1 MAYFKY
7 FNQIGYDIHGDRNR
21 LQYED
26 ITNIL
31 QRVRLR
37 LDNVKYHA
45 LFAEHTIIDGQT
57 PEYLAHEF
65 YGDTELHW
73 IILYAHQA
81 TNPYYDWPL
90 TYHDLKK
97 FVAKKYGV
105 GNEYEPNHYEDSD
118 GYWVDPIGDDF
129 STVSHFAHEEAVNDT
144 KRQLMVVRPEHV
156 QDIVAELKNLLKY
169 SRASLVVRK

>member
-1 MAYFKY
+1 MSFFSK
-7 FNQIGYDIHGDRNR
+7 FPKIPYDIKGDKNEK
-21 LQYED
+21 LVSD
-26 ITNIL
+26 IL
-31 QRVRLR
+31 RRVKMRTKLSDVAN
-37 LDNVKYHA
+37 LFDTYDVK
-45 LFAEHTIIDGQT
+45 EGET
-57 PEYLAHEF
+57 PEILADIL
-65 YGDTELHW
+65 YGDAELHW
-73 IILYAHQA
+73 VILYAHQA

-97 FVAKKYGV
+97 FVVKKYGV

>member
-7 FNQIGYDIHGDRNR
+7 FNKIGYDIHGDQNR
-21 LQYED
+21 PLYED

-45 LFAEHTIIDGQT
+45 LFAKHIIIDGQT

-73 IILYAHQA
+73 VILYAHQA

-90 TYHDLKK
+90 TYHDLSKY
-97 FVAKKYGV
+97 VVKKYGV
-105 GNEYEPNHYEDSD
+105 GQTYEPNHYEDSD
-118 GYWVDPIGDDF
+118 GYWVDPIGDDY
-129 STVSHFAHEEAVNDT
+129 STISHFAHEEKVNDA

-156 QDIVAELKNLLKY
+156 QDIVAELKGLLKY
-169 SRASLVVRK
+169 SRASLVRR